1 MTMAKLKKY
10 SPQQK
15 RRVEGKTDYRNR
27 LGLLKSGKP
36 RFVVRKSSR
45 SIICQIIM
53 YSPDGDKVVA
63 SAHSNELVK
72 LGWKL
77 DKKNT
82 MSAYL
87 VGFLLGK
94 KALKK
99 GVKEAVVDL
108 GVYESTKGA
117 RVYAAAKG
125 AADAGLNIPLGRD
138 IVPSEDRI
146 RGKHIEEYAQKL
158 KKDKALL
165 EKLFSQYIRA
175 GVDPA
180 HVSAYFDEMKKKIE
194 GA

>member
-1 MTMAKLKKY
+1 MMKKTRY
-10 SPQQK
+10 SPQQ
-15 RRVEGKTDYRNR
+15 RRRASGKTDYRKR
-27 LGLLKSGKP
+27 LNLLKGG
-36 RFVVRKSSR
+36 VVRLVIRKSSR
-45 SIICQIIM
+45 SITCQAIA
-53 YSPDGDKVVA
+53 YSAEGDMVLA
-63 SAHSNELVK
+63 SAHSNELIK

>member
-1 MTMAKLKKY
+1 MAKLKKY

-53 YSPDGDKVVA
+53 YSPDGDKVIA
-63 SAHSNELVK
+63 SAHSNELIK

-94 KALKK
+94 KAKK
-99 GVKEAVVDL
+99 SKISEAILDI
-108 GVYESTKGA
+108 GVYTSTKGA
-117 RVYAAAKG
+117 RVYAEAKG
-125 AADAGLNIPLGRD
+125 ARDAGLQLPLDERIAPD
-138 IVPSEDRI
+138 QNRI
-146 RGKHIEEYAQKL
+146 RGKHIESYAQSL
-158 KKDKALL
+158 KGDK
-165 EKLFSQYIRA
+165 EKFQRQFSKYLKEGI
-175 GVDPA
+175 DPTK
-180 HVSAYFDEMKKKIE
+180 VSAYFEETKKKIE

>member
-1 MTMAKLKKY
+1 MKKTRY
-10 SPQQK
+10 SPQQ
-15 RRVEGKTDYRNR
+15 RRRASGKTDYRKR
-27 LGLLKSGKP
+27 LNLLKGG
-36 RFVVRKSSR
+36 VVRLVIRKSSR
-45 SIICQIIM
+45 SITCQAIA
-53 YSPDGDKVVA
+53 YSAEGDMVLA
-63 SAHSNELVK
+63 SAHSNELIK

-125 AADAGLNIPLGRD
+125 AADAGLNIPLGKD